1 MKISEIMTRE
11 VIFVNPESKLDKVA
25 QLLTENRIHGMPV
38 VAKGKVVGIVVEDDF
53 FTKGSLSIHLPSY
66 IDFLKKSQ
74 VEKTLDGPQKK
85 DVSNLFNVKVQDIMT
100 IDCLTAS
107 LEMNVMEIVY
117 LFKKT
122 GHKTFPVV
130 DGEKNL
136 LGIITLADILQLF

>member
-1 MKISEIMTRE
+1 MKISEVMTKE

-25 QLLTENRIHGMPV
+25 RLLTENRIHGMPV
-38 VAKGKVVGIVVEDDF
+38 VAEGKVVGIVVEDDF

-66 IDFLKKSQ
+66 IDFLKKAQ
-74 VEKTLDGPQKK
+74 VEKTLDGSQKK
-85 DVSNLFNVKVQDIMT
+85 DVSKLFDINVQDIMT
-100 IDCLTAS
+100 ADCLTIS
-107 LEMNVMEIVY
+107 PEMNVMETVY